1 MRKLITGES
10 KQLQQSRRSS
20 DWLDLEQLAQVE
32 ITSEDTEHPI
42 ESALI
47 QNNDS
52 GWRAG
57 EPGKQTI
64 RLVFDNPQKITRI
77 QLLFE
82 ESKHERT
89 QEFVLR
95 WSPDDSDTNREIV
108 RQQYNFSPAANT
120 RELEDYTVNLDGV
133 LILEMNITPD
143 ISGGNARA
151 SLARLRLA

>member
-10 KQLQQSRRSS
+10 KQLQQSKRSS
-20 DWLDLEQLAQVE
+20 DWLNLEQLAYVE
-32 ITSEDTEHPI
+32 ITSEDSEHPI

-47 QNNDS
+47 QNNAS
-52 GWRAG
+52 GWRAN

-89 QEFVLR
+89 QEFALC
-95 WSPDDSDTNREIV
+95 WSPNDRDASREIV
-108 RQQYNFSPAANT
+108 RQQYNFSPSANT
-120 RELEDYTVNLDGV
+120 QELEDYTVNLEGV
-133 LILEMNITPD
+133 LILEINITPD

>member
-1 MRKLITGES
+1 MRKLVTGEN
-10 KQLQQSRRSS
+10 KQIQQSKHSS

-32 ITSEDTEHPI
+32 ITSEDPDHPI
-42 ESALI
+42 ESALL

-52 GWRAG
+52 GWRAN

-64 RLVFDNPQKITRI
+64 RLLFDKPQTITRI

-82 ESKHERT
+82 ESERERT

-95 WSPDDSDTNREIV
+95 WSPDDRDSNREIV

-120 RELEDYTVNLDGV
+120 EELEDYTVNLDGV

-143 ISGGNARA
+143 ISGGNAYA
-151 SLARLRLA
+151 SLTRLRLA

>member
-10 KQLQQSRRSS
+10 KQLQQSKRSS

-32 ITSEDTEHPI
+32 ITSEDSEYPI

-47 QNNDS
+47 QYNAS
-52 GWRAG
+52 GWRAN

-64 RLVFDNPQKITRI
+64 RLVFDNPQKITHI

-89 QEFVLR
+89 QEFVLC
-95 WSPDDSDTNREIV
+95 WSPDDRDTSREIV

-120 RELEDYTVNLDGV
+120 RELENYTVNLDGV

-151 SLARLRLA
+151 SRTRLRLA

>member
-1 MRKLITGES
+1 MRKLITGEN
-10 KQLQQSRRSS
+10 KQLQQSKRSS
-20 DWLDLEQLAQVE
+20 DWLDLEQLARVE
-32 ITSEDTEHPI
+32 ITSEDTAHSI

-47 QNNDS
+47 ENNDS
-52 GWRAG
+52 GWLAN

-64 RLVFDNPQKITRI
+64 RLVFDKPQKITRI

-89 QEFVLR
+89 QEFVLH
-95 WSPDDSDTNREIV
+95 WSSNDQDTDREIV
-108 RQQYNFSPAANT
+108 CQQYNFSPAANT
-120 RELEDYTVNLDGV
+120 REQEDYTVNLDGV

>member
-10 KQLQQSRRSS
+10 RQLEQSKRPG
-20 DWLDLEQLAQVE
+20 DWLDIEQLAQVE
-32 ITSEDTEHPI
+32 ITSEDSEHPI

-47 QNNDS
+47 QNNAS
-52 GWRAG
+52 GWRAN

-64 RLVFDNPQKITRI
+64 RLVFDNPQKIARI

-89 QEFVLR
+89 QEFVLS
-95 WSPDDSDTNREIV
+95 WSPDDRDTSREIV
-108 RQQYNFSPAANT
+108 RQQYNFSPTANT
-120 RELEDYTVNLDGV
+120 RELEDYTVNLNGV

-151 SLARLRLA
+151 SLTRLRLA

>member
-10 KQLQQSRRSS
+10 KQLQQSKRSS
-20 DWLDLEQLAQVE
+20 DWLDLEQLAYVE
-32 ITSEDTEHPI
+32 ITSEDSEHPI

-47 QNNDS
+47 QNNAS
-52 GWRAG
+52 GWRAN

-64 RLVFDNPQKITRI
+64 RLVFDNLQKITRI

-95 WSPDDSDTNREIV
+95 WSPNDRDTNHEIV

-120 RELEDYTVNLDGV
+120 QELEDFTVNLDGV

>member
-1 MRKLITGES
+1 MRKLITGEN
-10 KQLQQSRRSS
+10 KQSQQSKRSS
-20 DWLDLEQLAQVE
+20 IWLDLEQLARVE
-32 ITSEDTEHPI
+32 ITSEDTAHPI

-47 QNNDS
+47 ENNDS
-52 GWRAG
+52 GWRAN

-64 RLVFDNPQKITRI
+64 RLVFDKPQKITRI

-95 WSPDDSDTNREIV
+95 WSSNDQDTDREIV

-120 RELEDYTVNLDGV
+120 QEQEDYTVNLDGV

>member
-10 KQLQQSRRSS
+10 KQLQQSKRSS

-32 ITSEDTEHPI
+32 ITSEDSEHPI

-47 QNNDS
+47 QNNAS
-52 GWRAG
+52 GWRAN

-64 RLVFDNPQKITRI
+64 RLVFDNPQNITRI

-95 WSPDDSDTNREIV
+95 WSPGDMDTSREII
-108 RQQYNFSPAANT
+108 RQQYNFSPAVNT

-133 LILEMNITPD
+133 LILEINITPD

-151 SLARLRLA
+151 SLTRLRLA

>member
-1 MRKLITGES
+1 MRKLVTGEND
-10 KQLQQSRRSS
+10 QLQKSRHSS
-20 DWLDLEQLAQVE
+20 DWLDLEQLVRVE
-32 ITSEDTEHPI
+32 ITSEDAEHPI

-47 QNNDS
+47 ENNDS
-52 GWRAG
+52 GWRAN

-95 WSPDDSDTNREIV
+95 WSPDDVDTNREIV
-108 RQQYNFSPAANT
+108 RQQYNFNPGANT

>member
-10 KQLQQSRRSS
+10 KQLQQSMHSS
-20 DWLDLEQLAQVE
+20 DWLDLEQLVQVE
-32 ITSEDTEHPI
+32 ITSEDAEHPI

-47 QNNDS
+47 ENNDS
-52 GWRAG
+52 GWRAN

-82 ESKHERT
+82 ESEHERT

-95 WSPDDSDTNREIV
+95 WSPNDEDTNREIV
-108 RQQYNFSPAANT
+108 RQQYNFSPAADT
-120 RELEDYTVNLDGV
+120 RELEDYTVDLDGV

-143 ISGGNARA
+143 ISGGNTCA

>member
-1 MRKLITGES
+1 MRKLITGDS
-10 KQLQQSRRSS
+10 KQLQQSKRSS

-32 ITSEDTEHPI
+32 ITSEDSEHPI

-47 QNNDS
+47 QNNAS
-52 GWRAG
+52 GWRAN
-57 EPGKQTI
+57 EQGKQTI

-95 WSPDDSDTNREIV
+95 WSPNDRDTSREIV
-108 RQQYNFSPAANT
+108 RQQYNFSPATNT

-151 SLARLRLA
+151 SLTRLRLA

>member
-10 KQLQQSRRSS
+10 KQLQQSKRSS

-32 ITSEDTEHPI
+32 ITSEDVEHPI

-52 GWRAG
+52 GWRAN

-64 RLVFDNPQKITRI
+64 RLVFDKPQNITRI

-89 QEFVLR
+89 QEFVLS
-95 WSPDDSDTNREIV
+95 WSPGNRENNREIV

-120 RELEDYTVNLDGV
+120 QELEDYTVNLDGV

-143 ISGGNARA
+143 LSGGNARA

>member
-10 KQLQQSRRSS
+10 KQLQQSKRSS
-20 DWLDLEQLAQVE
+20 DWLDLEQLAYVE
-32 ITSEDTEHPI
+32 ITSEDPEHPI

-47 QNNDS
+47 QNNAS
-52 GWRAG
+52 GWRAN

-77 QLLFE
+77 QLLFK
-82 ESKHERT
+82 ESEHERT

-95 WSPDDSDTNREIV
+95 WSPNDGDTNREIV
-108 RQQYNFSPAANT
+108 RQQYNFNPAANT
-120 RELEDYTVNLDGV
+120 QELEDYTVNLDGV

-143 ISGGNARA
+143 ISGGNTRA

>member
-10 KQLQQSRRSS
+10 KQLQQSMHSS
-20 DWLDLEQLAQVE
+20 DWLDLEQLVQVE
-32 ITSEDTEHPI
+32 ITSEDAEHPI

-47 QNNDS
+47 ENNDS
-52 GWRAG
+52 GWRAN

-82 ESKHERT
+82 ESEHERT

-95 WSPDDSDTNREIV
+95 WSQNDEDTNREIV
-108 RQQYNFSPAANT
+108 RQQYNFNPGANT

>member
-10 KQLQQSRRSS
+10 KQLQQSKRSS

-32 ITSEDTEHPI
+32 ITSEDSEHPI

-47 QNNDS
+47 QNNAS
-52 GWRAG
+52 GWRAN

-64 RLVFDNPQKITRI
+64 RLVFDNPQNITRI

-95 WSPDDSDTNREIV
+95 WSPGDMDTSREII

-133 LILEMNITPD
+133 LILEINITPD

-151 SLARLRLA
+151 SLTRLRLA

>member
-1 MRKLITGES
+1 MRKHITGES
-10 KQLQQSRRSS
+10 KQFQQSKRTSN
-20 DWLDLEQLAQVE
+20 WLDLEQLAQVE
-32 ITSEDTEHPI
+32 ISSEDTEYPI

-52 GWRAG
+52 SWRAS

-64 RLVFDNPQKITRI
+64 RLVFDKPQKITRI

-95 WSPDDSDTNREIV
+95 WSPDDRDTNREIV

-120 RELEDYTVNLDGV
+120 RELEDYSVNLDGV
-133 LILEMNITPD
+133 LIFEMNITPD

-151 SLARLRLA
+151 SLTRLRLA

>member
-1 MRKLITGES
+1 MRKLVTDEN
-10 KQLQQSRRSS
+10 KQLQKSGHSN

-32 ITSEDTEHPI
+32 ITSEDAEHPI

-47 QNNDS
+47 ENNDS
-52 GWRAG
+52 GWRAN
-57 EPGKQTI
+57 EPGKQTV
-64 RLVFDNPQKITRI
+64 RLVFDDPQKITRI

-82 ESKHERT
+82 ESEYERT

-95 WSPDDSDTNREIV
+95 WSPSKRDTSREIV

-133 LILEMNITPD
+133 LILEMNIIPD

>member
-10 KQLQQSRRSS
+10 RQLQQSRHVS
-20 DWLDLEQLAQVE
+20 DWLDLEQLVQVE
-32 ITSEDTEHPI
+32 ITSEDAEHPI

-47 QNNDS
+47 EKNDS
-52 GWRAG
+52 GWRAD
-57 EPGKQTI
+57 EPGEQTI
-64 RLVFDNPQKITRI
+64 RLVFDKPQKITHI

-82 ESKHERT
+82 ESEHERT

-95 WSPDDSDTNREIV
+95 WSPDDGDSKHEIV

-120 RELEDYTVNLDGV
+120 REMEDYTVNLDDV
-133 LILEMNITPD
+133 LILEMSITPD
-143 ISGGNARA
+143 ISGGNTRA

>member
-10 KQLQQSRRSS
+10 KQLQQSRHAS
-20 DWLDLEQLAQVE
+20 DWLDLEQLVQVE
-32 ITSEDTEHPI
+32 ITSEDAEHPI

-47 QNNDS
+47 DNNDS
-52 GWRAG
+52 GWRAD

-82 ESKHERT
+82 ESEHERT

-95 WSPDDSDTNREIV
+95 WSPDDGNSNREIV

-120 RELEDYTVNLDGV
+120 QELEDYTVNLDGV
-133 LILEMNITPD
+133 LILEINITPD

>member
-10 KQLQQSRRSS
+10 QQLQPSGQPGN
-20 DWLDLEQLAQVE
+20 WLDLEQLVQVE
-32 ITSEDTEHPI
+32 ITSEDAEHPI

-47 QNNDS
+47 ENHGS
-52 GWRAG
+52 GWQAN

-64 RLVFDNPQKITRI
+64 RLVFDKPQKITRI

-82 ESKHERT
+82 DSEHERT
-89 QEFVLR
+89 QEFALR
-95 WSPDDSDTNREIV
+95 WSPDDRDSNREIV

-133 LILEMNITPD
+133 LTLEINIIPD
-143 ISGGNARA
+143 ISGGDARA
-151 SLARLRLA
+151 TLARLRLE

>member
-10 KQLQQSRRSS
+10 KQLQQSKRSS
-20 DWLDLEQLAQVE
+20 DWLDLEQLARVE

-52 GWRAG
+52 GWRASA
-57 EPGKQTI
+57 PGKQTI
-64 RLVFDNPQKITRI
+64 RLVFDKPQKITRI

-95 WSPDDSDTNREIV
+95 WSPDDQDTDREIV

-120 RELEDYTVNLDGV
+120 REQEDYTVNLDGV
-133 LILEMNITPD
+133 LILEMSITPD

>member
-10 KQLQQSRRSS
+10 KQLQQSKRSS

-32 ITSEDTEHPI
+32 ITSEDVEHPI

-52 GWRAG
+52 GWRAN

-64 RLVFDNPQKITRI
+64 RLVFDKPQNITRI

-89 QEFVLR
+89 QEFVLS
-95 WSPDDSDTNREIV
+95 WSPGDRDNNREIV

-120 RELEDYTVNLDGV
+120 QELEDYTVNLDGV

-143 ISGGNARA
+143 LSGGNARA

>member
-82 ESKHERT
+82 ETKHERT

-95 WSPDDSDTNREIV
+95 WSPDDIDTNREIV

-151 SLARLRLA
+151 SLSRLWLA

>member
-10 KQLQQSRRSS
+10 KQSQHSKRSS

-32 ITSEDTEHPI
+32 ITSEDSEYPI

-47 QNNDS
+47 QNNAS
-52 GWRAG
+52 GWRAN
-57 EPGKQTI
+57 EPGKQII
-64 RLVFDNPQKITRI
+64 RLEFDNPQNITRI

-89 QEFVLR
+89 QEFALC
-95 WSPDDSDTNREIV
+95 WSPDDRDTSHEIV

-133 LILEMNITPD
+133 VILEMNITPD

>member
-1 MRKLITGES
+1 MRKLITGDS
-10 KQLQQSRRSS
+10 TQLQQSGRSG

-32 ITSEDTEHPI
+32 ITSEDPEHPI
-42 ESALI
+42 ESALL

-52 GWRAG
+52 GWRAD

-64 RLVFDNPQKITRI
+64 RLVFDNPQKIRHI

-82 ESKHERT
+82 EPKHERT

-95 WSPDDSDTNREIV
+95 WSPDARDSDHEIV
-108 RQQYNFSPAANT
+108 RQQCNFSPASNT
-120 RELEDYTVNLDGV
+120 RELEDYTVNLDDV
-133 LILEMNITPD
+133 LILEINITPD

>member
-10 KQLQQSRRSS
+10 KELQQSKRSN

-32 ITSEDTEHPI
+32 ITSEDAQHPI
-42 ESALI
+42 ESALLPD
-47 QNNDS
+47 NDS
-52 GWRAG
+52 GWRAS

-64 RLVFDNPQKITRI
+64 RLVFDNPQKIARI

-82 ESKHERT
+82 ESNHERT
-89 QEFVLR
+89 QEFALL
-95 WSPDDSDTNREIV
+95 WSPGDSDSKHEIV

-120 RELEDYTVNLDGV
+120 QELEDYAVNLDGV
-133 LILEMNITPD
+133 LILEINITPD
-143 ISGGNARA
+143 ISGGDAHA

>member
-10 KQLQQSRRSS
+10 EHLQQTKRSS
-20 DWLDLEQLAQVE
+20 DWLDLEQLARVE
-32 ITSEDTEHPI
+32 ISSEDAEYPI

-47 QNNDS
+47 QNNAS
-52 GWRAG
+52 GWRAN

-64 RLVFDNPQKITRI
+64 RLVFDNPQNITRI

-82 ESKHERT
+82 ESSHERT

-95 WSPDDSDTNREIV
+95 WSSDDRDNKREIV

-133 LILEMNITPD
+133 LMLEMDINPD

-151 SLARLRLA
+151 SLAQLRLA

>member
-10 KQLQQSRRSS
+10 KQLQQSRHSS
-20 DWLDLEQLAQVE
+20 DWLDLEQLVQVE
-32 ITSEDTEHPI
+32 ITSEDAEHPI

-47 QNNDS
+47 ENSDS
-52 GWRAG
+52 GWRAN

-82 ESKHERT
+82 ESEHERT

-95 WSPDDSDTNREIV
+95 WSPNDEDTNREIV
-108 RQQYNFSPAANT
+108 RQQYNFSPAADT
-120 RELEDYTVNLDGV
+120 RELEDYTVDLDGV

-143 ISGGNARA
+143 ISGGNTCA

>member
-10 KQLQQSRRSS
+10 KQLQQSMHSS
-20 DWLDLEQLAQVE
+20 DWLDLEQLVQVE
-32 ITSEDTEHPI
+32 ITSEDAEHPI

-47 QNNDS
+47 ENNDS
-52 GWRAG
+52 GWRAN

-82 ESKHERT
+82 ESEHERT

-95 WSPDDSDTNREIV
+95 WSPNDGDTNREIV
-108 RQQYNFSPAANT
+108 RQQYNFSPAADT
-120 RELEDYTVNLDGV
+120 RELEDYTVDLDGV

-143 ISGGNARA
+143 ISGGNTCA

>member
-1 MRKLITGES
+1 MRKLITGDS
-10 KQLQQSRRSS
+10 AQLQQSRRSS

-32 ITSEDTEHPI
+32 ITSEDSEHPI

-52 GWRAG
+52 GWRAD

-64 RLVFDNPQKITRI
+64 RLVFDNPQKIRRI

-82 ESKHERT
+82 ESEHERT
-89 QEFVLR
+89 QEFVLH
-95 WSPDDSDTNREIV
+95 WSPDARDVNREIV

-133 LILEMNITPD
+133 LILEINITPD

-151 SLARLRLA
+151 SLARLQLA

>member
-10 KQLQQSRRSS
+10 KQLQQSMHSS
-20 DWLDLEQLAQVE
+20 DWLDLEQLVQVE
-32 ITSEDTEHPI
+32 ITSEDAEHPI

-47 QNNDS
+47 ENNDS
-52 GWRAG
+52 GWRAN

-82 ESKHERT
+82 ESEHERT

-95 WSPDDSDTNREIV
+95 WSQNDEDTNREIV
-108 RQQYNFSPAANT
+108 RQQYNFSPAADT
-120 RELEDYTVNLDGV
+120 RELEDYTVDLDGV

-143 ISGGNARA
+143 ISGGNTCA